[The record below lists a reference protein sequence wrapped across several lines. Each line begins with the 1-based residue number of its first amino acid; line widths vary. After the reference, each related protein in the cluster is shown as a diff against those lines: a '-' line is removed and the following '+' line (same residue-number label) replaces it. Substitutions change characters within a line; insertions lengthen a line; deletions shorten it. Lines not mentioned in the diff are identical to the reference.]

1 MVQPASSA
9 GEYFCIICPHTQLN
23 EPALGPANFWQTKQY
38 SLHPILCTFHA
49 YLPVSVYLNCMS
61 Q

>member
-9 GEYFCIICPHTQLN
+9 GEYFCVICPHLQLS
-23 EPALGPANFWQTKQY
+23 ESVLGLAKFLQTKQY
-38 SLHPILCTFHA
+38 SFNPILCTFRT
-49 YLPVSVYLNCMS
+49 YLPVSVYLNFMS